1 MVRSSGIFI
10 VIMLSFLVCIASCSY
25 DDRRDL
31 PESAGSDGRGD
42 GTNTL
47 KYQNRIVK

>member
-10 VIMLSFLVCIASCSY
+10 AIVLSLMMCITSCSY
-25 DDRRDL
+25 DDRRGL
-31 PESAGSDGRGD
+31 PDSAGSDGRGD